1 MALVCGRLSGNADIV
16 KASMN
21 APPMKQGA
29 HGEGVKVLQLALID
43 LGTFMPRSTG
53 GGATLPDGIF
63 GSETHAAV
71 LAFQRNNGLVADGI
85 AGAMTIGRLDMVL
98 ATLGTVAARTAAL
111 TGNKP
116 RGLS

>member
-21 APPMKQGA
+21 APPMKQGS
-29 HGEGVKVLQLALID
+29 HGEGVRVLQLALID
-43 LGTFMPRSTG
+43 LGAFMPRSTG
-53 GGATLPDGIF
+53 GGTTLPDGIF

-71 LAFQRNNGLVADGI
+71 IAFQRNNGLAADGI

-98 ATLGTVAARTAAL
+98 AAMGTLAARTAAV

-116 RGLS
+116 KGMS

>member
-53 GGATLPDGIF
+53 GGATLPDAIAA
-63 GSETHAAV
+63 ET
-71 LAFQRNNGLVADGI
+71 G
-85 AGAMTIGRLDMVL
+85 AGACCGSCRPLLLDIIEQHAGALPL
-98 ATLGTVAARTAAL
+98 AA
-111 TGNKP
+111 
-116 RGLS
+116 